1 MEEFEAQSYPGS
13 SRGLRKS
20 TELRDLE
27 QKYNTLG
34 RLGWYQEA
42 CSLKGRVQSLTARD
56 GARSAREAARQQN
69 ARKKLMIER
78 HGKEIRGAVTKIEK
92 DRLQRQLH
100 RESEEK
106 TLAERSANAK
116 RCLRRRQDTELKR
129 ADSGARR
136 YLCHRAGLIVSLLPY
151 MTRHD
156 DSSSVKQLFKDL
168 VPSPTLL
175 LTYPMFMANAR
186 LLVYKD
192 PQLLALRKAEK
203 IRMPLVLH
211 KMKDI
216 KYVYGVGALFRGVD
230 VLRESG
236 ALMGLSSL
244 RCSRCAKVILKYP
257 VTGLEVSPRKK
268 TAYRY
273 AVEFVTYPLLLA
285 TARIAVYGQDPILD
299 CGLQQCFKETVKY
312 DGVGGL
318 WSGVIPYMISL
329 SYEEFTQWVMSLLRS
344 RHPKLD
350 KTDELVL
357 RACLVGHGAVL
368 TTPFLSMSTILR
380 CQSENPNL
388 PDPQPLMDV
397 VSNLPWKSTMIQL
410 TLISALCALN
420 YALIEDKH
428 AEDDDDDQDHRRQ

>member
-13 SRGLRKS
+13 NRGLRKS

-27 QKYNTLG
+27 KKYHILG
-34 RLGWYQEA
+34 KLGCYQEA
-42 CSLKGRVQSLTARD
+42 CSLKGRIQSLTARD
-56 GARSAREAARQQN
+56 GARSAKEATRQQN
-69 ARKKLMIER
+69 LRMKLMMER

-100 RESEEK
+100 RENEEK
-106 TLAERSANAK
+106 ALAERSANMK
-116 RCLRRRQDTELKR
+116 RCLRRRQDTEDRHVFFRKPVDR
-129 ADSGARR
+129 AAKEKDRFVALSF
-136 YLCHRAGLIVSLLPY
+136 

-156 DSSSVKQLFKDL
+156 DSSSLKQLFKDL

-216 KYVYGVGALFRGVD
+216 KHVYGVGALFRGVD
-230 VLRESG
+230 VNILHS
-236 ALMGLSSL
+236 
-244 RCSRCAKVILKYP
+244 CAKVILKYP
-257 VTGLEVSPRKK
+257 ATGLEVSSRKK

-329 SYEEFTQWVMSLLRS
+329 SYEEFSQWVMSLLRS

-428 AEDDDDDQDHRRQ
+428 AEDDDDDEQDHRRQ

>member
-1 MEEFEAQSYPGS
+1 MSMEH
-13 SRGLRKS
+13 
-20 TELRDLE
+20 
-27 QKYNTLG
+27 
-34 RLGWYQEA
+34 A
-42 CSLKGRVQSLTARD
+42 CSPV
-56 GARSAREAARQQN
+56 
-69 ARKKLMIER
+69 
-78 HGKEIRGAVTKIEK
+78 
-92 DRLQRQLH
+92 
-100 RESEEK
+100 
-106 TLAERSANAK
+106 
-116 RCLRRRQDTELKR
+116 
-129 ADSGARR
+129 SG
-136 YLCHRAGLIVSLLPY
+136 LLPY

-230 VLRESG
+230 VNILHS
-236 ALMGLSSL
+236 
-244 RCSRCAKVILKYP
+244 CAKVILKYP
-257 VTGLEVSPRKK
+257 ATGLEVSPRKK

-273 AVEFVTYPLLLA
+273 VVEFVTYPLLLA

-329 SYEEFTQWVMSLLRS
+329 SYEEFSQWVMSLLRS

-428 AEDDDDDQDHRRQ
+428 AEDDDDDQDHRRQQQQHHS

>member
-1 MEEFEAQSYPGS
+1 MEELEAQSYPGS
-13 SRGLRKS
+13 TRGLRKS

-27 QKYNTLG
+27 KKYNTLG
-34 RLGWYQEA
+34 KLGCYQEA
-42 CSLKGRVQSLTARD
+42 CSLKGRIQSLTARD
-56 GARSAREAARQQN
+56 GARSAMEAARQQN
-69 ARKKLMIER
+69 ARMKLMMER

-92 DRLQRQLH
+92 DRLQRLRH

-106 TLAERSANAK
+106 ALAERSANMK

-129 ADSGARR
+129 AESGARR
-136 YLCHRAGLIVSLLPY
+136 YLSLLPD

-230 VLRESG
+230 VNILHS
-236 ALMGLSSL
+236 
-244 RCSRCAKVILKYP
+244 CAKVILKYP
-257 VTGLEVSPRKK
+257 ATGLEVSPRKK

-273 AVEFVTYPLLLA
+273 AVEFATYPLLLA

-329 SYEEFTQWVMSLLRS
+329 SYEEFSQWVMSLLRS

-388 PDPQPLMDV
+388 PDPQPLMV
-397 VSNLPWKSTMIQL
+397 V
-410 TLISALCALN
+410 
-420 YALIEDKH
+420 
-428 AEDDDDDQDHRRQ
+428 